1 MRLSAMRWPYSSQ
14 TATLT
19 FTLSC
24 RAFAIAAFT
33 IESASA
39 RVRVTTRNIPPALPR
54 TPIALTLPSAQG
66 WLEGRKANG
75 TKQDGA
81 LVTGQTF
88 SSPPIIERFQI
99 ASSLRADM
107 IFGRDRDQRPQIG
120 IDLWPASLRQSRRK
134 PALCQRTSV
143 AVGTRGNADTVV
155 PRIRRTRLAHRTF
168 ECVLWIGT

>member
-1 MRLSAMRWPYSSQ
+1 MPNNVSGRRMIDDPLDVAAREPGACGDDGLSDREPVDLRISPSMRLSAMRWPYSSQ

-39 RVRVTTRNIPPALPR
+39 RVSVTTRNIPPALPR

-75 TKQDGA
+75 TKQD
-81 LVTGQTF
+81 
-88 SSPPIIERFQI
+88 E
-99 ASSLRADM
+99 RADY
-107 IFGRDRDQRPQIG
+107 RS
-120 IDLWPASLRQSRRK
+120 DLL
-134 PALCQRTSV
+134 
-143 AVGTRGNADTVV
+143 
-155 PRIRRTRLAHRTF
+155 
-168 ECVLWIGT
+168 

>member
-1 MRLSAMRWPYSSQ
+1 MKIRTNFAHRINMLDAGGKIHEHLVGVSLMRDYRQ
-14 TATLT
+14 RDRTA
-19 FTLSC
+19 
-24 RAFAIAAFT
+24 RAH
-33 IESASA
+33 
-39 RVRVTTRNIPPALPR
+39 RPGDQMKQRLQMPR
-54 TPIALTLPSAQG
+54 TRHRRRGDLNEAVAYCRDHHRHTTL
-66 WLEGRKANG
+66 
-75 TKQDGA
+75 
-81 LVTGQTF
+81 V
-88 SSPPIIERFQI
+88 QI

-168 ECVLWIGT
+168 ECVLWIGN